1 MMSSGRV
8 LISWRARADFSIAQA
23 RKARSPPFVQL
34 ATVDSSQ
41 VAHGG
46 KPLPKC
52 RTVVFRGFLEGPDA
66 NQSTLCSQPLKII
79 TDRRSEKVPQILA
92 NSSVELIYWFP
103 GSNEQFRISG
113 RAELHAFHSDNFNT
127 WVQKECPS
135 ADGAVKSD
143 LRYKDAVVDQWK
155 QLKDQAREQFYW
167 NAPGVNF
174 NGLDYSKERK
184 YDFEKDPKRRHTD
197 GTEAIDGSVAEPDS
211 VDAVCSEAP
220 EKNGLNSGGK
230 THIPAGGRDAEAGEI
245 LDPPDTFLLL
255 LVHPQEV
262 KYLRLGDNFATL
274 DSLDISTGS
283 WRAERVNP

>member
-1 MMSSGRV
+1 MSSGRM
-8 LISWRARADFSIAQA
+8 LISWRKRIDFSMTQA
-23 RKARSPPFVQL
+23 KKARSPPFIQL

-41 VAHGG
+41 VAQGG

-52 RTVVFRGFLEGPDA
+52 RTVVFRAFLEGAQGAETDVVE
-66 NQSTLCSQPLKII
+66 SQALKII

-92 NSSVELIYWFP
+92 NPAVEVVWWFP

-113 RAELHAFHSDNFNT
+113 RAELHAFHSDSFNAWAQT
-127 WVQKECPS
+127 EHASTEK
-135 ADGAVKSD
+135 AAKSNPQ
-143 LRYKDAVVDQWK
+143 YKDAVLDQWR

-174 NGLDYSKERK
+174 NGLDYSKDRK
-184 YDFEKDPKRRHTD
+184 YDFEKDPKRRHTENGE
-197 GTEAIDGSVAEPDS
+197 GTEGISAEADFADSKDVDGPDETGLCAE
-211 VDAVCSEAP
+211 
-220 EKNGLNSGGK
+220 NK
-230 THIPAGGRDAEAGEI
+230 TQIPAGGRDAETGKI

-262 KYLRLGDNFATL
+262 KYLRLGDNFASLDTL
-274 DSLDISTGS
+274 DPSTGT